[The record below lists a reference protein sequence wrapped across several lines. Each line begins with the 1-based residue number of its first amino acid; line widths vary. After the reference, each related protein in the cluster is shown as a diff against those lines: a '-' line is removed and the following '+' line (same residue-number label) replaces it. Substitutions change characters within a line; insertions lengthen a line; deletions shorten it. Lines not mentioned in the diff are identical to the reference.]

1 MTATLALSGC
11 GLGAGAKPAATKLT
25 ITRDFGARAIRDL
38 DAPAVGGGETVMR
51 VLERNAKVAT
61 RFGGGFVQSIDGAF
75 EEDEERSC
83 CSGRAKYPSA
93 I

>member
-1 MTATLALSGC
+1 
-11 GLGAGAKPAATKLT
+11 
-25 ITRDFGARAIRDL
+25 
-38 DAPAVGGGETVMR
+38 
-51 VLERNAKVAT
+51 
-61 RFGGGFVQSIDGAF
+61 VQSIDGAF